1 VASFFFTF
9 LKIYLNGQ
17 RWLFVYVWFGA
28 NDLIASFGPL
38 SDGGFDRLF
47 SGRVMGKKPIS
58 ERAGLVGK
66 QAYLRRFKVK
76 VELGRLDSPVTI
88 FPRGIP

>member
-1 VASFFFTF
+1 MASFFFTF

-17 RWLFVYVWFGA
+17 RWLFVYVWFVA

-38 SDGGFDRLF
+38 SGGGFDRLF
-47 SGRVMGKKPIS
+47 SRRVMRKKPIS
-58 ERAGLVGK
+58 ERAGLVEK

-76 VELGRLDSPVTI
+76 VELGRLGSPVTI